1 MAKSIGALN
10 STKSD
15 KPPITLLY
23 GVDGVGKTT
32 LAAEWPDSIYLHTQG
47 EEPPS
52 NIELASPGVVES
64 YDEAIGLME
73 ELLTTD
79 HEHKSVLFDSL
90 DGFESLVWAKTC
102 ERNGWNSVE
111 EPGYGKGYVE
121 TDQEWQFFIDG
132 VVALKQRGIAVVML
146 AHPEIVRF
154 DSPTTDPYSRYT
166 PKLHKRAN
174 ALIREKADIVA
185 FMNYRTTIK
194 EKEVARQKT
203 VAHGEGGGDRQ
214 IHLEERPGF
223 MAKNRYQM
231 PANIPYRI
239 GTGYREL
246 SKFFPHPYGYKPA
259 GDSQPAAN
267 SNADNTTTTKK
278 KAA

>member
-1 MAKSIGALN
+1 MAKSISALN

-15 KPPITLLY
+15 KPPIVLLY

-32 LAAEWPDSIYLHTQG
+32 LAAEWPDPIYLHTQG

-52 NIELASPGVVES
+52 NVELQSPGVVES
-64 YDEAIGLME
+64 YDEMIALMT
-73 ELLTTD
+73 ELVTED
-79 HEHKSVLFDSL
+79 HDRKTVIIDSL
-90 DGFESLVWAKTC
+90 DGFESLVWVATSA
-102 ERNGWNSVE
+102 RNDNLSIEKIGG
-111 EPGYGKGYVE
+111 GYGKGYIE
-121 TDQEWQFFIDG
+121 TDQEWQYFVDG
-132 VVALKQRGIAVVML
+132 AVALKQRGIAVVML

-174 ALIREKADIVA
+174 AIIREKSDIVA

-223 MAKNRYQM
+223 MAKNRFQM
-231 PANIPYRI
+231 PANVQYRA
-239 GTGYREL
+239 GKGYEEL
-246 SKFFPHPYGYKPA
+246 SKHFPHPYGYKPV
-259 GDSQPAAN
+259 
-267 SNADNTTTTKK
+267 TETKK

>member
-1 MAKSIGALN
+1 MAKSISALN

-15 KPPITLLY
+15 KPPITLIY

-32 LAAEWPDSIYLHTQG
+32 LAAEWPDPIYLHTQG
-47 EEPPS
+47 EEPPKGV
-52 NIELASPGVVES
+52 ELATPGVLES
-64 YDEAIGLME
+64 YDEAIELMT
-73 ELLTTD
+73 ELLSTQ
-79 HEHKSVLFDSL
+79 HEHKTLIFDSV

-102 ERNGWNSVE
+102 ERCGFSSIE
-111 EPGYGKGYVE
+111 EPGYGKGYIE
-121 TDQEWQFFIDG
+121 TDSEWAFFIDG
-132 VVALKQRGIAVVML
+132 AVALKQAGVAVVLL

-166 PKLHKRAN
+166 PKIHKRAN

-223 MAKNRYQM
+223 IAKNRFSM
-231 PANIPYRI
+231 PPNIQYRI
-239 GTGYREL
+239 GHGYSEL
-246 SKFFPHPYGYKPA
+246 SKHFPHPYGYVAPA
-259 GDSQPAAN
+259 TN
-267 SNADNTTTTKK
+267 KK
-278 KAA
+278 EKAA

>member
-1 MAKSIGALN
+1 LAKSISSLN

-15 KPPITLLY
+15 KPPITLIY
-23 GVDGVGKTT
+23 GVDGVGKTS
-32 LAAEWPDSIYLHTQG
+32 LAAEWPDPIYLHTQG

-52 NIELASPGVVES
+52 NIELATPSAEDGEDTAIQS
-64 YDEAIGLME
+64 YDEMIELMTQ
-73 ELLTTD
+73 LVVGD
-79 HEHKSVLFDSL
+79 HDRKTVIIDSV

-102 ERNGWNSVE
+102 ERNGFASIE
-111 EPGYGKGYVE
+111 APGYGKGYIE

-146 AHPEIVRF
+146 AHPEVIRF
-154 DSPTTDPYSRYT
+154 DSPITDPYSRYT
-166 PKLHKRAN
+166 IKLHKRAN
-174 ALIREKADIVA
+174 AMLREKSDIVL

-214 IHLEERPGF
+214 MHTEERPGF
-223 MAKNRYQM
+223 LAKSRYQM
-231 PANIPYRI
+231 PPTIPYKI
-239 GTGYREL
+239 GKGYAEL
-246 SKFFPHPYGYKPA
+246 SKYFPAPYGA
-259 GDSQPAAN
+259 VA
-267 SNADNTTTTKK
+267 TETKTATK

>member
-1 MAKSIGALN
+1 MAKSISALN

-15 KPPITLLY
+15 KPPIVLLY
-23 GVDGVGKTT
+23 GVDGVGKTS
-32 LAAEWPDSIYLHTQG
+32 LAAEWPDPIYLHTQG

-52 NIELASPGVVES
+52 NIELQSPGVVES
-64 YDEAIGLME
+64 YDEMIGLMT
-73 ELLTTD
+73 ELVTED
-79 HEHKSVLFDSL
+79 HNYKTVIIDSL
-90 DGFESLVWAKTC
+90 DGFEQLVWAKTC
-102 ERNGWNSVE
+102 ERAGFE
-111 EPGYGKGYVE
+111 TIEAPGYGKGYVE
-121 TDQEWQFFIDG
+121 TDQEWQYFADG
-132 VVALKQRGIAVVML
+132 AIALKQRGIAVVLL
-146 AHPEIVRF
+146 AHPEIIRF

-174 ALIREKADIVA
+174 AVIREKSDVVA

-231 PANIPYRI
+231 PANIQYRI
-239 GTGYREL
+239 GKGYAEL
-246 SKFFPHPYGYKPA
+246 SKHFPHPYGYEP
-259 GDSQPAAN
+259 
-267 SNADNTTTTKK
+267 K

>member
-1 MAKSIGALN
+1 MAKSISALN

-15 KPPITLLY
+15 KPPIVLLY

-32 LAAEWPDSIYLHTQG
+32 LAAEWPDPIYLQTQG
-47 EEPPS
+47 ENPPS
-52 NIELASPGVVES
+52 NVELVSPGVVES
-64 YDEAIGLME
+64 YDEMVGLMT
-73 ELLTTD
+73 ELLTED
-79 HEHKSVLFDSL
+79 HDRKTVIIDSL
-90 DGFESLVWAKTC
+90 DGFEKLVWAKTC
-102 ERNGWNSVE
+102 ERCGFESIE
-111 EPGYGKGYVE
+111 TPGYGKGYIE
-121 TDQEWQFFIDG
+121 TDQEWHNFIDG
-132 VVALKQRGIAVVML
+132 TIALKQSGIAVVML

-174 ALIREKADIVA
+174 GFIREKADVVA

-231 PANIPYRI
+231 PSNIQYRA
-239 GTGYREL
+239 GNGYREL
-246 SKFFPHPYGYKPA
+246 SKNFPHPYGYTP
-259 GDSQPAAN
+259 PAAN
-267 SNADNTTTTKK
+267 DNAPAAAKK